1 MMRQSVTEREHVGGY
16 SPPGRQGGERGKDT
30 GNSESRVTLASLW
43 RPRRK
48 LIHT

>member
-1 MMRQSVTEREHVGGY
+1 MRRQSIMEREHVGGY

-30 GNSESRVTLASLW
+30 GNSESRVILTSLW